1 VWRKDLPDRVAG
13 GDVSRERESSA
24 GAIELAGQ
32 AGNGVVVKGADAGG
46 FYWDDLVG

>member
-1 VWRKDLPDRVAG
+1 LLVAMFPAN
-13 GDVSRERESSA
+13 VRAARERF
-24 GAIELAGQ
+24 ELAGQ